1 MCPETLALSSP
12 FTTQTQR
19 GLFTA
24 TRVFFS
30 DSVFATAMDASD
42 EQLDFPIIYASAKE
56 GWCVEDTTHVD
67 PKVRKEALG
76 PQGLDTGA

>member
-1 MCPETLALSSP
+1 MVLNKAD
-12 FTTQTQR
+12 R
-19 GLFTA
+19 DTA
-24 TRVFFS
+24 RLGGDVEDEIF
-30 DSVFATAMDASD
+30 DLLVAMDASD